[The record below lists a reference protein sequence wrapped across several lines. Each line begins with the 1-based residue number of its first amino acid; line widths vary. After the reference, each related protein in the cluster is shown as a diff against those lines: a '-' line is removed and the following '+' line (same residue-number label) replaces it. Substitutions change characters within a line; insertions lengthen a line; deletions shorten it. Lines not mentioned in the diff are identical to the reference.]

1 MKENAK
7 KILLWLYSEDLRQPL
22 VSSYDQLETV
32 IPELSSAGMRSMVRY
47 LASQQLVRTET
58 VNNRTLVSLTR
69 HGADRL
75 KQEFPAFSYS
85 PEQWQGRWSALVF
98 LRAPHTDKGFRYLRT
113 VLLEENALPVS
124 RGTYVYPGEFPA
136 KVLHLCQE
144 LYVGAVVIFSIAE
157 WRFGDE
163 RSMMVDSFS
172 LSAVAELYSGVSS
185 ETNRLLQVRNQQKG
199 SYQTLKKDISSV
211 FNRLFS
217 ALSQDTGLTQY
228 YFRDVIKPSFL
239 LEQLHQAY
247 P

>member
-1 MKENAK
+1 MKENAR
-7 KILLWLYSEDLRQPL
+7 KILLWLYSDDLRQPF
-22 VSSYDQLETV
+22 VSNYEQLQAV

-47 LASQQLVRTET
+47 LSTQQLVRTET
-58 VNNRTLVSLTR
+58 VNNRTLVSITR

-85 PEQWQGRWSALVF
+85 PEQWKGKWSALVF
-98 LRAPHTDKGFRYLRT
+98 LHAPPTDKGFRYLRT
-113 VLLEENALPVS
+113 VLLEENSLAIS

-136 KVLHLCQE
+136 KIMHLCQE

-172 LSAVAELYSGVSS
+172 LSAVAEMYSGVSN

-199 SYQTLKKDISSV
+199 SYQTLKKEISSV

-228 YFRDVIKPSFL
+228 YFRDGKKPTNIL
-239 LEQLHQAY
+239 LQLHQAY